1 MKVITISG
9 KAQAGKDTTAK
20 VIKDKLNSEGHSVLI
35 THYADLLK
43 YQAKTLFDWNGK
55 KDDVGRSLL
64 QHLGTDIVRKKNPD
78 YWVDYVSDMLW
89 MYGDRWDYVLIP
101 DARFPN
107 EINQM
112 KEQFDC
118 ITIKVISDYDNGL
131 TEEQKNHP
139 SETALDDFS
148 FDYTI
153 VNNRT
158 VLGLNTAIEDF
169 IKKARL
175 TQ

>member
-9 KAQAGKDTTAK
+9 KAQAGKDTTAR
-20 VIKDKLNSEGHSVLI
+20 VIKDKLNSEGYSVLI

-43 YQAKTLFDWNGK
+43 YQAKTLFGWNGK

-64 QHLGTDIVRKKNPD
+64 QHLGTDIVRKKNPN
-78 YWVDYVSDMLW
+78 YWIDYVADMLW

-107 EINQM
+107 EIEQM
-112 KEQFDC
+112 KDQFDC
-118 ITIKVISDYDNGL
+118 IAIKVISDYDNGL

>member
-20 VIKDKLNSEGHSVLI
+20 VIKDKLNSEGYSVLI

-78 YWVDYVSDMLW
+78 YWVNYVSDMLW
-89 MYGDRWDYVLIP
+89 MYGDHWDYVLIP